1 MKKYCLIACALLM
14 AGAPRAAH
22 AQTAADSAAVMRAGL
37 DYIEGFYD
45 GDVAKLQRSVRTNV
59 VKFGFWR
66 PADKTAFEPD
76 TMSYG
81 QFISYAERVKAR
93 GGTTGPNASIRKV
106 EILDMMNQIA
116 SVKVT
121 AWWGVDYLQ
130 LGKYDGRWMIAH
142 VIWQSPPA
150 KP

>member
-1 MKKYCLIACALLM
+1 MKKFCFIACACLL
-14 AGAPRAAH
+14 AGAPRDLD
-22 AQTAADSAAVMRAGL
+22 AQSAADSAAVMRAGL
-37 DYIEGFYD
+37 DYIEGFYE

-66 PADKTAFEPD
+66 PANKTTFEPD

-81 QFISYAERVKAR
+81 QFISYAESVKAR
-93 GGTTGPNASIRKV
+93 GGTKGPNAAIKKV
-106 EILDMMNQIA
+106 EILDIMNQIA

-130 LGKYDGRWMIAH
+130 LGKYDDRWMIAH
-142 VIWQSPPA
+142 VIWQSPPV